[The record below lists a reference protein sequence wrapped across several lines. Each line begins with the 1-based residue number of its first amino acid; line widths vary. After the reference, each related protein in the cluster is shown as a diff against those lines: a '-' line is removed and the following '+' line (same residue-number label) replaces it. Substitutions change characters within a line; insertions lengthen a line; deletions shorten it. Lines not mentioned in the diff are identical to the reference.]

1 MNLASI
7 ILFTYNRPN
16 HLQKTLDAL
25 KENIYADKSVLYVFS
40 DAAKSEKDSSLV
52 DDVRAIIKNICG
64 FKEVIIN
71 LRKENLGL
79 AESIISGVTEVIQNN
94 KKVIVLEDDLLTS
107 HNFLCF
113 MNQALDKYES
123 SKSIFSIS
131 GYTLPIKMPKLSF
144 DVFFSFR
151 YSSWGWATWEDRWLK
166 TDWEVKDF
174 HELLNNKNLQSKLN
188 RSGEDLLPMLKAQQ
202 LNLNNSWAV
211 RWAYTN
217 AKNDAYC
224 VYPVISKVMNIG
236 TDASGTNFT
245 RSTTKYDV
253 LIDEKANCTFTFSDE
268 VQCNTQ
274 IEDAIKKIV
283 KPSLLRKTINRF
295 KLSI

>member
-113 MNQALDKYES
+113 MNQALVKYENN
-123 SKSIFSIS
+123 KNIFSIS
-131 GYTLPIKMPKLSF
+131 P
-144 DVFFSFR
+144 
-151 YSSWGWATWEDRWLK
+151 
-166 TDWEVKDF
+166 DF
-174 HELLNNKNLQSKLN
+174 C
-188 RSGEDLLPMLKAQQ
+188 
-202 LNLNNSWAV
+202 
-211 RWAYTN
+211 Y
-217 AKNDAYC
+217 
-224 VYPVISKVMNIG
+224 
-236 TDASGTNFT
+236 F
-245 RSTTKYDV
+245 
-253 LIDEKANCTFTFSDE
+253 
-268 VQCNTQ
+268 
-274 IEDAIKKIV
+274 
-283 KPSLLRKTINRF
+283 
-295 KLSI
+295 